1 MNTVILTGGDI
12 QEDFALRILENTFD
26 KVIAV
31 DKGLGFC
38 REHGRVTNNIVG
50 EFDSREPGS
59 LEWYRQNTSIEIRE
73 YDPVKD
79 ATDTQIDV
87 ELALEAGSSCI
98 TIL

>member
-38 REHGRVTNNIVG
+38 Q
-50 EFDSREPGS
+50 PGS
-59 LEWYRQNTSIEIRE
+59 RDSGMVQAE
-73 YDPVKD
+73 YIHRDPG
-79 ATDTQIDV
+79 I
-87 ELALEAGSSCI
+87 
-98 TIL
+98 